1 MAVPFLT
8 VYSFVFA
15 NDLTSKY
22 LLSSSLL
29 NTALFSAKK
38 TGLFSSMMTSSIP
51 VSPPATFP
59 LYESAPSSINT
70 VFSGIIRVFK
80 YFVTLK
86 AFSAIPTASSFNM
99 YSVLVS
105 ETFTP
110 MRTFPIC

>member
-1 MAVPFLT
+1 MYDPSNTSLWISVTDTGSVSSFTTESAKHLYPSMAVPFLT
-8 VYSFVFA
+8 VYPFVFA

-59 LYESAPSSINT
+59 LY
-70 VFSGIIRVFK
+70 R
-80 YFVTLK
+80 
-86 AFSAIPTASSFNM
+86 
-99 YSVLVS
+99 
-105 ETFTP
+105 
-110 MRTFPIC
+110 